1 MVFILRIKSK
11 TYFYGIN
18 IYPSTLQETKMGFNF
33 YKNDIFDR
41 ESFYNQIISSHQRI
55 I

>member
-1 MVFILRIKSK
+1 MVFILRINSK

-18 IYPSTLQETKMGFNF
+18 IYPSTLQETKMGFKF

-41 ESFYNQIISSHQRI
+41 KKYDQIISSHQRI